1 MKHFNK
7 ALTITGFTLATIL
20 VAYGFI
26 SILAIITTE
35 LIKTF

>member
-1 MKHFNK
+1 MKHLNK
-7 ALTITGFTLATIL
+7 TLTITGFTLAAIL